1 MALNFIKYINYFWN
15 INKKVVCAQLLSRGQ
30 PFTTLWT
37 VVCQA
42 PLSMGFSRQ
51 KYLSG
56 LPFPP
61 PEDLPNP
68 EIEPA
73 SLAFPSLAGGSFTT
87 SVTWEAHQLK
97 LDSSKTI
104 HLPIYWS
111 QLSLLLIESIHVPLL
126 IHLHPLSLLW
136 APGGRT
142 SFFIFCFDWVWLMGT
157 TSGRLMQRKRLWDY
171 QWLAAPITNATSFIK

>member
-1 MALNFIKYINYFWN
+1 M
-15 INKKVVCAQLLSRGQ
+15 CAQLLSRGQ

-142 SFFIFCFDWVWLMGT
+142 SFFIFCLYIYSISSLSTVSRTEMSIPFLFF
-157 TSGRLMQRKRLWDY
+157 SQLLF
-171 QWLAAPITNATSFIK
+171 NASFNYKET